1 MSDEHVWTYD
11 YENHG
16 NGAFWEW
23 WNILRDG
30 DKIGTVTTSEDD
42 AKMTCTLLNAA
53 EMLSAEDAEELATF
67 AGFALLDVP
76 EKARSSSVARRI
88 GALKAYADAREGKKT

>member
-11 YENHG
+11 YANDG
-16 NGAFWEW
+16 NGFFCEW

-53 EMLSAEDAEELATF
+53 ERLSAEH
-67 AGFALLDVP
+67 
-76 EKARSSSVARRI
+76 ARQLVVVAPLEGMR
-88 GALKAYADAREGKKT
+88 AFDSLKAYADAREGRKA

>member
-11 YENHG
+11 YANDG
-16 NGAFWEW
+16 NGFFCEW

-42 AKMTCTLLNAA
+42 AKMICALLNAA
-53 EMLSAEDAEELATF
+53 ERL
-67 AGFALLDVP
+67 
-76 EKARSSSVARRI
+76 SVACVRDI
-88 GALKAYADAREGKKT
+88 MCDYPMDMHPYDALEAYADIREGKKA

>member
-11 YENHG
+11 YENDG
-16 NGAFWEW
+16 NGFFCEW

-42 AKMTCTLLNAA
+42 AKMICTLLNAA
-53 EMLSAEDAEELATF
+53 ERLRVLDAIAYHIWLEQ
-67 AGFALLDVP
+67 
-76 EKARSSSVARRI
+76 I
-88 GALKAYADAREGKKT
+88 GIDAVGLQEYADIREGKIA

>member
-1 MSDEHVWTYD
+1 MSDEHVWTYE

-42 AKMTCTLLNAA
+42 AKMICTLLNAA
-53 EMLSAEDAEELATF
+53 EGLSAEDARNCLGKLRGTVQKTSAE
-67 AGFALLDVP
+67 AL
-76 EKARSSSVARRI
+76 R
-88 GALKAYADAREGKKT
+88 AYADIREGKIA

>member
-11 YENHG
+11 YANDG
-16 NGAFWEW
+16 NGFFCEW

-42 AKMTCTLLNAA
+42 AKMICTLLNAA
-53 EMLSAEDAEELATF
+53 EELSAERVKEILENRNVTTGDIL
-67 AGFALLDVP
+67 
-76 EKARSSSVARRI
+76 
-88 GALKAYADAREGKKT
+88 ALKAYAAAREGN